1 MSQRWFADAGF
12 PTRDRRLSDA
22 TDFRHLLLGDAENF
36 AAGVL
41 DGIHPSMD
49 IQKRIKNQPTNHGM
63 DWIPGYTEM
72 YISGMEISHLIQGLL
87 SARGWTQEDL
97 AAAVVT
103 KQNNVSRW
111 LAGVEPRGKARD
123 RIMELARESGL
134 IEGEREGV
142 TTIAIMG
149 KVGAGAV
156 IDPDHEQVPPEGL
169 EQVELPIA
177 IADDVIGFR
186 VEGDSMLPKYGD
198 GTVIVVHRGQVQS
211 VTSLVGEEVAVLTY
225 EGKRYLKT
233 LKPGSARDLYNLE
246 SLNSSRAITG
256 VRIRWASAIV
266 AIIPPRQVRR
276 VGRAK
281 PTKAAARSQKG
292 ASR

>member
-1 MSQRWFADAGF
+1 
-12 PTRDRRLSDA
+12 
-22 TDFRHLLLGDAENF
+22 
-36 AAGVL
+36 
-41 DGIHPSMD
+41 MD
-49 IQKRIKNQPTNHGM
+49 IQKRIKNQQTNHGM
-63 DWIPGYTEM
+63 DWKPAYTEM

-97 AAAVVT
+97 AAAVDT

-123 RIMELARESGL
+123 RIMALARESGL
-134 IEGEREGV
+134 IEGERDGV
-142 TTIAIMG
+142 TVIAIMG
-149 KVGAGAV
+149 KIGAGAV
-156 IDPDHEQVPPEGL
+156 IDPDYEQVPPEGL
-169 EQVELPIA
+169 EQVELPIS

-186 VEGDSMLPKYGD
+186 VEGDSMLPKYAD

-211 VTSLVGEEVAVLTY
+211 VMSLVGEEVAVLTY
-225 EGKRYLKT
+225 DGKRYLKT
-233 LKPGSARDLYNLE
+233 LKPGSGRDLYNLE

-276 VGRAK
+276 VGRTK
-281 PTKAAARSQKG
+281 PMKPATRSQRG
-292 ASR
+292 AAK